1 MAKVLV
7 YEEGEQANERKITP
21 IYTPIAA
28 VWAVFKRFCGL
39 GTGLE

>member
-7 YEEGEQANERKITP
+7 YEEGKQANERKITP
-21 IYTPIAA
+21 ICTPIAA
-28 VWAVFKRFCGL
+28 VWAVFKGFCGL